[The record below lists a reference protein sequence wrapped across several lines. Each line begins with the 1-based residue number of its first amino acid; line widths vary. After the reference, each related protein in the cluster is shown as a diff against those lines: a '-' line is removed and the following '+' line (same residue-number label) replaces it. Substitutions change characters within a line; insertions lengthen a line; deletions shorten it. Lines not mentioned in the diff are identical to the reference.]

1 MLFPRNFI
9 YYLLLIEKNPYGTGL
24 PTTGSTA
31 KNYFVVQAKKETI
44 HSLQKLSHLPAFA
57 GFIRTHK
64 LDEFVEEQLRL
75 SEELDLPLL
84 KQFGNLSRAEVRDIA
99 ENGATELL
107 TYLAE
112 NKAED
117 YIRLSMER
125 WKANQLPVIDKGA
138 PLVQDITQVTYIRK
152 QAFLYFIPQYCSG
165 AEQIIELVREI
176 DLYSMHAE
184 TAATNTYIKLLQ
196 DRIDEHSLL
205 IEKITNTSPGVIY
218 VYDVIHH
225 REVYANRRL
234 TETLGYEPEEFLA
247 LDSNLVESLIHP
259 EDVPVIREHERN
271 FKDVRDGEIR
281 SVKYRMRN
289 KGGEYRWL
297 RTYETV
303 FRRNETGA
311 ISQKIGI
318 AIDVHEQKIIA
329 EKLRKRE
336 EELLEAQEIAQLGSW
351 TWEFE
356 PARSSGS
363 PQLYKIVELEEYNY
377 DNFMQRVHPAD
388 RAIVEEALQ
397 RSQTTGI
404 FNCEFRYG
412 ASHEKVLWS
421 RGKVSYRDGKPCG
434 MTGTIMDV
442 TEHHALLHRLRE
454 SEALYRQA
462 EGITHIGN
470 YKWDLQT
477 NEVHWSDELLRIHG
491 LDPVNNPVTYES
503 VGALIHPEDREA
515 VREQTRAAIQDRS
528 SFDLYYRIL
537 PRGGGLKILRAR
549 GRVTTNQEGT
559 PDTVIGTVQDVTEK
573 QQLIQQ
579 LRQSDALY
587 KQAQALAQLGN
598 WTMDLSTRE
607 FTWSDEMFNIYELP
621 KEERLTFEE
630 WTHFIYPEE
639 REEVLAYLEEC
650 IEKRQP
656 YQKLHRIVLRNG
668 KVKTLDRRGEFI
680 LNDKGEPVTMI
691 GTTQDV
697 TVQQQVQQELRDNQ
711 TFIQKIADATPSI
724 IASYNINTG
733 KYLFVSEGLHKLLGY
748 QPSQALEGGIPFF
761 VSLVHPDDLPALT
774 EKNAR
779 ALEEANRHPE
789 NNDYVIE
796 FMYRMRHQNGQYRW
810 FHTYGTIFD
819 RNPQGTVEHIL
830 NISLDVTE
838 QVEATHKIKEQ
849 EHFIQQ
855 IADASPT
862 ILYLFDADANKMA
875 YMNRESFFVLG
886 FTPEEI
892 LDLGASVNTQ
902 LYHPEDLEL
911 LPERRESPKKFQH
924 RDSMMQYEC
933 RMKTRDGSYKW
944 MLVREIIFKT
954 AEDGRVL
961 QTLGA
966 ALDISQRKEME
977 QTILQ
982 NSYQLQQSNASLE
995 EFAYVASHDLKEP
1008 LRKISTFGDRLVNTQ
1023 MDNLTADGK
1032 IYLHKIIDASQR
1044 MQTMI
1049 SDLLTVSMITGDRS
1063 FQPCSLQD
1071 ILQDVLQTLEYKI
1084 EQKGARIDATD
1095 LPEAHI
1101 IPSQA
1106 RQLFQNL
1113 LSNSLKFTRE
1123 EAPPVI
1129 RITHRYLPPEVL
1141 LGYQLPKATQYLE
1154 LKFEDN
1160 GIGFEDEYAGKI
1172 FAIFQ
1177 RLHGRSEYE
1186 GTGIGLAI
1194 VKKIVEHH
1202 GGIISASGMPGQGAT
1217 FIIILP
1223 Q

>member
-1 MLFPRNFI
+1 M
-9 YYLLLIEKNPYGTGL
+9 
-24 PTTGSTA
+24 
-31 KNYFVVQAKKETI
+31 QAKKETI

-57 GFIRTHK
+57 GFILTTK
-64 LDEFVEEQLRL
+64 LDEFVDEQLRL
-75 SEELDLPLL
+75 SKELDLPLL
-84 KQFGNLSRAEVRDIA
+84 KQFSNMNRDEFRLLA
-99 ENGATELL
+99 QQGATELL

-112 NKAED
+112 NRAED
-117 YIRLSMER
+117 YISLSMER
-125 WKANQLPVIDKGA
+125 WKTNQLPVIDKGA
-138 PLVQDITQVTYIRK
+138 PLVQDIVQVPYIRK
-152 QAFLYFIPQYCSG
+152 QAFLHFIPQYCSG
-165 AEQIIELVREI
+165 AEQIIELVKEI
-176 DLYSMHAE
+176 DLYSMHSEMAS
-184 TAATNTYIKLLQ
+184 TDTYIKLLQ
-196 DRIDEHSLL
+196 DRIDEHSHL

-218 VYDVIHH
+218 VYDVINH

-234 TETLGYEPEEFLA
+234 TETLGFEPEEFLA
-247 LDSNLVESLIHP
+247 LDSNLVDSLIHP
-259 EDVPVIREHERN
+259 EDVPVIREHEEK
-271 FKDVRDGEIR
+271 FKEVRDGEVR

-289 KGGEYRWL
+289 KSGEYRWL

-351 TWEFE
+351 TWEFD
-356 PARSSGS
+356 PVRTSGS
-363 PQLYKIVELEEYNY
+363 PHLYRIVELEEYNY
-377 DNFMQRVHPAD
+377 DHFMQRVHPAD
-388 RAIVEEALQ
+388 RPMVEEAIE
-397 RSQTTGI
+397 RSLTTGM
-404 FNCEFRYG
+404 FDCEFRYE

-421 RGKVSYRDGKPCG
+421 RGKVSYREGKPVG

-442 TEHHALLHRLRE
+442 TEHHALLNRLRE

-462 EGITHIGN
+462 EAITHIGN
-470 YKWDLQT
+470 YKWNLQSS
-477 NEVHWSDELLRIHG
+477 EVHWSDELLRIHG
-491 LDPVNNPVTYES
+491 LEPGKDRVTYEN
-503 VGALIHPEDREA
+503 VGSLIHPEDRDA
-515 VREQTRAAIQDRS
+515 VREQTSAAIRNLA
-528 SFDLYYRIL
+528 SFDFYYRIIT
-537 PRGGGLKILRAR
+537 RGGGLKILRAQ
-549 GRVTTNQEGT
+549 GRVTTTEDGAPN
-559 PDTVIGTVQDVTEK
+559 TVIGTVQDVTEK
-573 QQLIQQ
+573 QQLIRQ

-598 WTMDLSTRE
+598 WTMDLRTKQFS
-607 FTWSDEMFNIYELP
+607 WSDEMFHIYELS
-621 KEERLTFEE
+621 KDERLTFEE
-630 WTHFIYPEE
+630 WTNFIHPEE
-639 REEVLAYLEEC
+639 REEVLAYLDEC

-656 YQKLHRIVLRNG
+656 YQKLHRVVLRNG

-680 LNDKGEPVTMI
+680 LNDKGVPVTMI

-748 QPSQALEGGIPFF
+748 HPNEALEGGIPFF
-761 VSLVHPDDLPALT
+761 ISLAHPDDLPGLT
-774 EKNAR
+774 EKNTQ
-779 ALEEANRHPE
+779 ALEEANRYPD

-796 FMYRMRHQNGQYRW
+796 FTYRMRHRNGHYRW

-819 RNPQGTVEHIL
+819 RNAQGKVEHIL
-830 NISLDVTE
+830 NISLDVTD
-838 QVEATHKIKEQ
+838 QVEATQKIKEQ

-862 ILYLFDADANKMA
+862 ILYLFDAEANQMA

-892 LDLGASVNTQ
+892 LDMGPSVNTH

-954 AEDGRVL
+954 GEDGQVL

-1008 LRKISTFGDRLVNTQ
+1008 LRKISTFGDRLSNTQ
-1023 MDNLTADGK
+1023 ADKLTPDGK
-1032 IYLHKIIDASQR
+1032 IYLNKIIDASQR

-1063 FQPCSLQD
+1063 FQPYSLQD

-1084 EQKGARIDATD
+1084 EQKGAAVEASG

-1101 IPSQA
+1101 IPSQF

-1123 EAPPVI
+1123 EVPPVI
-1129 RITHRYLPPEVL
+1129 CITHRYLPPEAL
-1141 LGYQLPKATQYLE
+1141 IGYQMPKAAQYLE

-1202 GGIISASGMPGQGAT
+1202 GGIISASGVPGQGAT
-1217 FIIILP
+1217 FTIILP
-1223 Q
+1223 A